1 MTTIPCCFEEIFHFY
16 SVFSFSICLLQRVL
30 LKTAPRCE
38 LESALGPGAVEPVLG
53 GEVAGEVRQRADGE
67 AALGA
72 HLSIALE

>member
-1 MTTIPCCFEEIFHFY
+1 MF
-16 SVFSFSICLLQRVL
+16 

-38 LESALGPGAVEPVLG
+38 LESAVGPSAVEPVLG

-67 AALGA
+67 TALRA